1 MSKLFD
7 NFYREEVHE
16 APAVV
21 GLGVVD
27 VSRPLVYRCLSGPL
41 SGMGG
46 RRLLPSCDVW
56 VVAGVSV
63 QWLIWGCVGDR
74 EWKRPSNWWN
84 TDDLCGPF
92 VFCGS
97 VLRDRGRRFV

>member
-21 GLGVVD
+21 CLGVVD

-56 VVAGVSV
+56 IVAGVSV
-63 QWLIWGCVGDR
+63 QWLIWGCVGDGEMTFER
-74 EWKRPSNWWN
+74 WN

-92 VFCGS
+92 VF
-97 VLRDRGRRFV
+97 LR